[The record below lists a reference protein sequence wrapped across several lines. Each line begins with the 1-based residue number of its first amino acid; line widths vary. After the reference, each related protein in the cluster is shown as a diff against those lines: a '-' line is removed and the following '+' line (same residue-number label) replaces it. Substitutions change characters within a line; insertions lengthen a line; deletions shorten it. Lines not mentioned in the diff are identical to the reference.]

1 MRELRLKVNGVL
13 LALLLAVV
21 LAGCSNSTYEK
32 SMEEAKLALA
42 AEEFDKATSYYELA
56 LEEKP
61 KDEEAKKVYEQLV
74 SFQVIKEEAEQDNWI
89 DVIKQ
94 SNDLLTDSSLP
105 SSLKQEVETYLKNAQ
120 ESINHKKTIANKI
133 VEITKMINDERY
145 EEAQNEIELLQ
156 QNKSMKTSLVAYQQD
171 LNDLVSKLN
180 TALNNQKE
188 EAEKQVIQKR
198 AEETAKKPAVSQQ
211 NTYLDRMNT
220 LTDEQDY
227 PKENLET
234 TVSQME
240 YVYKWYGIW
249 DDLLNEIY
257 GDLQKQLSTSQME
270 KLRTNQR
277 QWIKNR
283 DRIAE
288 QESSEFAGGT
298 FEEVQYTYTLA
309 RETRDRCYELVNLYM
324 N

>member
-74 SFQVIKEEAEQDNWI
+74 SFQAIKEEAEKDNWI

-133 VEITKMINDERY
+133 VEI
-145 EEAQNEIELLQ
+145 
-156 QNKSMKTSLVAYQQD
+156 
-171 LNDLVSKLN
+171 
-180 TALNNQKE
+180 
-188 EAEKQVIQKR
+188 
-198 AEETAKKPAVSQQ
+198 
-211 NTYLDRMNT
+211 
-220 LTDEQDY
+220 
-227 PKENLET
+227 
-234 TVSQME
+234 
-240 YVYKWYGIW
+240 
-249 DDLLNEIY
+249 
-257 GDLQKQLSTSQME
+257 
-270 KLRTNQR
+270 
-277 QWIKNR
+277 
-283 DRIAE
+283 
-288 QESSEFAGGT
+288 
-298 FEEVQYTYTLA
+298 
-309 RETRDRCYELVNLYM
+309 C
-324 N
+324 